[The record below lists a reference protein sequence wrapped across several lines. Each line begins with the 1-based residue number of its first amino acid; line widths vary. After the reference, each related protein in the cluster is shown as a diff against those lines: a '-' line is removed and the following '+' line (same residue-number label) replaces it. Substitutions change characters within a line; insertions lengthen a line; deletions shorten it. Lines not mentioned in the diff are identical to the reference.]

1 MKYNKINK
9 SKVSGMPSRST
20 TDNPSSTV
28 LTCDGDDNNNNTNTN
43 SLVKGGWTIRINQ
56 ILKTY

>member
-20 TDNPSSTV
+20 TDIPSSTV
-28 LTCDGDDNNNNTNTN
+28 MM
-43 SLVKGGWTIRINQ
+43 IIIII
-56 ILKTY
+56 ILIV

>member
-1 MKYNKINK
+1 
-9 SKVSGMPSRST
+9 MPSRST

-28 LTCDGDDNNNNTNTN
+28 LMCDGDDNNNTN

-56 ILKTY
+56 ILKAY